1 MYLNLDKLLRHGLRN
16 YKIFHSLYICI
27 MNESGKFNKIII
39 KCQTVK
45 VKVWNSLKRI
55 SYSYQV
61 YADVIFI
68 IAFTVKNFLKKH
80 T

>member
-1 MYLNLDKLLRHGLRN
+1 
-16 YKIFHSLYICI
+16 

-39 KCQTVK
+39 KC
-45 VKVWNSLKRI
+45 I
-55 SYSYQV
+55 GYSYQV

-68 IAFTVKNFLKKH
+68 IAFTVKNFLKKL